1 MRKTRIL
8 TALAAVLLLLQTA
21 GAFAD
26 QSVLLTFTGDCTIGS
41 EERTRAREDSLDAFA
56 QKKGYDYFFAHFR
69 ELFEGDDQTIINF
82 EGVLSDSAAQ
92 ESRSKTYRFRAPT
105 EFVKVLTGSSIEGCT
120 LANNHTGDF
129 GKQGE
134 DSTKNTLSENGIAWA
149 KGWDPLVVEKNGIKI
164 YVFSI
169 ENRFYNEYAQKFR
182 DKITELKQTGE
193 ANAVVVCWH
202 TGLEYRGAHEPNTE
216 VNVQRI
222 MNAGADLVVINHPH
236 VLQGIGVVNNRFAF
250 YSLGNFVFGGNS
262 KIETRKFLT
271 DKTVSSLYT
280 AVVQMKMFFTDDGR
294 FTGSQAT
301 IFPAITSSANPV
313 NNYQPYRANAEE
325 AAIIRDAL
333 QIDTPFPL
341 PEILTDENGY
351 TRMELDYLPAFSVD
365 GAAGGFQGKPESAD
379 PAPSRATRQDQ

>member
-56 QKKGYDYFFAHFR
+56 RKKGYDYFFANFK
-69 ELFEGDDQTIINF
+69 ELFETDDQTIINF

-105 EFVKVLTGSSIEGCT
+105 EFVKVLTGSSIEACT

-134 DSTKNTLSENGIAWA
+134 DSTKNTLTENGIGWC
-149 KGWDPLVVEKNGIKI
+149 KSWDPLVIEKNGIKI

-169 ENRFYNEYAQKFR
+169 ENRFYNEFAQKFR
-182 DKITELKQTGE
+182 DRITELKQSGE

-222 MNAGADLVVINHPH
+222 INAGADLVVNNHPH
-236 VLQGIGVVNNRFAF
+236 VLQGIGVINNRFAF

-280 AVVQMKMFFTDDGR
+280 AVMQVKMFFTDDGK
-294 FTGSQAT
+294 FSGSQVT
-301 IFPAITSSANPV
+301 LFPALTSSANPV

-333 QIDTPFPL
+333 QMDTPFQL
-341 PEILTDENGY
+341 PEILTDEKGY
-351 TRMELDYLPAFSVD
+351 TRMELDYLPAFSVE
-365 GAAGGFQGKPESAD
+365 GAAGGFQGKPESAE
-379 PAPSRATRQDQ
+379 PAPSRATRQD

>member
-56 QKKGYDYFFAHFR
+56 RKKGYDYFFANFR
-69 ELFEGDDQTIINF
+69 ELFETDDQTIINF

-105 EFVKVLTGSSIEGCT
+105 EFVKVLTGSSIEACT

-134 DSTKNTLSENGIAWA
+134 DSTKNTLTENGIGWC
-149 KGWDPLVVEKNGIKI
+149 KSWDPLVIEKNGIKI

-169 ENRFYNEYAQKFR
+169 ENRFYNEFAQKFR
-182 DKITELKQTGE
+182 DRITELKQSGE

-222 MNAGADLVVINHPH
+222 INAGADLVVNNHPH
-236 VLQGIGVVNNRFAF
+236 VLQGIGVINNRFAF

-280 AVVQMKMFFTDDGR
+280 AVMQVKMFFTGDGK
-294 FTGSQAT
+294 FSGSQVT
-301 IFPAITSSANPV
+301 LFPALTSSANPV

-341 PEILTDENGY
+341 PEILTDEKGY
-351 TRMELDYLPAFSVD
+351 TRMELDYLPAFSVE
-365 GAAGGFQGKPESAD
+365 GAAGGFQGKPESAE
-379 PAPSRATRQDQ
+379 PAPSRATRQD

>member
-56 QKKGYDYFFAHFR
+56 RKKGYDYFFANFK
-69 ELFEGDDQTIINF
+69 ELFETDDQTIINF

-105 EFVKVLTGSSIEGCT
+105 EFVKVLTGSSIEACT

-134 DSTKNTLSENGIAWA
+134 DSTKNTLTENGIGWC
-149 KGWDPLVVEKNGIKI
+149 KSWDPLVIEKNGIKI

-169 ENRFYNEYAQKFR
+169 ENRFYNEFAQKFR
-182 DKITELKQTGE
+182 DRITELKQSGE

-222 MNAGADLVVINHPH
+222 INAGADLVVNNHPH
-236 VLQGIGVVNNRFAF
+236 VLQGIGVINNRFAF

-280 AVVQMKMFFTDDGR
+280 AVMQVKMFFTDDGK
-294 FTGSQAT
+294 FSGSQVT
-301 IFPAITSSANPV
+301 LFPALTSSANPV

-333 QIDTPFPL
+333 QIDTPFQL
-341 PEILTDENGY
+341 PEILTDEKGY
-351 TRMELDYLPAFSVD
+351 TRMELDYLPAFSVE
-365 GAAGGFQGKPESAD
+365 GAAGGFQGKPESAE
-379 PAPSRATRQDQ
+379 PAPSRATRQD

>member
-8 TALAAVLLLLQTA
+8 TALAAVLLLLQIA

-56 QKKGYDYFFAHFR
+56 RKKGYDYFFANFK
-69 ELFEGDDQTIINF
+69 ELFETDDQTIINF

-105 EFVKVLTGSSIEGCT
+105 EFVKVLTGSSIEACT

-134 DSTKNTLSENGIAWA
+134 DSTKNTLTENGIGWC
-149 KGWDPLVVEKNGIKI
+149 KSWDPLVIEKNGIKI

-169 ENRFYNEYAQKFR
+169 ENRFYNEFAQKFR
-182 DKITELKQTGE
+182 DRITELKQSGE

-222 MNAGADLVVINHPH
+222 INAGADLVVNNHPH
-236 VLQGIGVVNNRFAF
+236 VLQGIGVINNRFAF

-280 AVVQMKMFFTDDGR
+280 AVMQVKMFFTDDGK
-294 FTGSQAT
+294 FSGSQVT
-301 IFPAITSSANPV
+301 LFPALTSSANPV

-333 QIDTPFPL
+333 QIDTPFQL
-341 PEILTDENGY
+341 PEILTDEKGY
-351 TRMELDYLPAFSVD
+351 TRMELDYLPAFSVE
-365 GAAGGFQGKPESAD
+365 GAAGGFQGKPESAE
-379 PAPSRATRQDQ
+379 PAPSRATRQD

>member
-56 QKKGYDYFFAHFR
+56 RKKGYDYFFANFK
-69 ELFEGDDQTIINF
+69 ELFETDDQTIINF

-105 EFVKVLTGSSIEGCT
+105 EFVKVLTGSSIEACT

-134 DSTKNTLSENGIAWA
+134 DSTKNTLTENGIGWC
-149 KGWDPLVVEKNGIKI
+149 KSWDPLVIEKNGIKI

-169 ENRFYNEYAQKFR
+169 ENRFYNEFAQKFR
-182 DKITELKQTGE
+182 DRITELKQSGE

-222 MNAGADLVVINHPH
+222 INAGADLVVNNHPH
-236 VLQGIGVVNNRFAF
+236 VLQGIGVINNRFAF

-280 AVVQMKMFFTDDGR
+280 AVMQVKMFFTDDGK
-294 FTGSQAT
+294 FSGSQVT
-301 IFPAITSSANPV
+301 LFPALTSSANPV

-341 PEILTDENGY
+341 PEILTDEKGY
-351 TRMELDYLPAFSVD
+351 TRMELDYLPAFSVE
-365 GAAGGFQGKPESAD
+365 GAAGGFQGKPESAE
-379 PAPSRATRQDQ
+379 PAPSRATRQD